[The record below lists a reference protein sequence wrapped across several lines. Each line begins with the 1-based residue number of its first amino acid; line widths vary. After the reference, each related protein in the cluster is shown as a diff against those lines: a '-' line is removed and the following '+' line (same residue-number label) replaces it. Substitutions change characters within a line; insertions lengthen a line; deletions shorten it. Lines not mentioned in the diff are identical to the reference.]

1 MLVCIIDVNN
11 FQILAFHHKYRII
24 RSSAWCWPFL
34 MFLPLTSRPLCQRIS
49 PSPLKIMNSAT
60 SLSLIQSQILSLIN
74 LISIF
79 PSLITSTPD
88 RSRQLFFWPLQP
100 PSSCLIIFMISAFC
114 AGSWVF
120 PIASSRL
127 FRAFFLSPSLAATRA
142 LLIR

>member
-60 SLSLIQSQILSLIN
+60 SLSLIQSQILSLI
-74 LISIF
+74 
-79 PSLITSTPD
+79 TSTPD